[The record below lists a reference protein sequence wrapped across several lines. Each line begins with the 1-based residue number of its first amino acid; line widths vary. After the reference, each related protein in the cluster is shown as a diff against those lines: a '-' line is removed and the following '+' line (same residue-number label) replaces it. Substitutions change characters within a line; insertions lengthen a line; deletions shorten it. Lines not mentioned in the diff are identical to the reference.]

1 MVGKAFTHCTS
12 TKLSVTPIEIQTIIS
27 RQGYP
32 DMFTIHEIANG
43 LKEMLSEQKFVE
55 AYKLLFS
62 DDAESID
69 PLNTSGQPLKGLTTL
84 LDREKDFLSRITAI
98 NKITLSDPIIA
109 GSYFTMSL
117 KMSFEVQDQ
126 GHMEVEEICLYKV
139 KNGKI
144 ISQQFFIG

>member
-1 MVGKAFTHCTS
+1 
-12 TKLSVTPIEIQTIIS
+12 
-27 RQGYP
+27 
-32 DMFTIHEIANG
+32 MFTIHEIANG

-62 DDAESID
+62 EHAESID
-69 PLNTSGQPLKGLTTL
+69 PLNTSGAPLKGLGTL
-84 LDREKDFLSRITAI
+84 LDREKDFLLRAKIQ
-98 NKITLSDPIIA
+98 KITLSEPIIA

-117 KMSFEVQDQ
+117 KMSFDLKDQ
-126 GHMEVEEICLYKV
+126 GHMELEEICLYKV

>member
-1 MVGKAFTHCTS
+1 
-12 TKLSVTPIEIQTIIS
+12 VTPIEIQTIIS

-62 DDAESID
+62 EDAESID

>member
-1 MVGKAFTHCTS
+1 
-12 TKLSVTPIEIQTIIS
+12 
-27 RQGYP
+27 
-32 DMFTIHEIANG
+32 MFTIHEIANG
-43 LKEMLSEQKFVE
+43 LKEMLSEQKFVQ
-55 AYKLLFS
+55 AYQLLYS

-84 LDREKDFLSRITAI
+84 LEREKDFLSRATIK
-98 NKITLSDPIIA
+98 KISLSDPIIA

-117 KMSFEVQDQ
+117 QMSFDVQEQD
-126 GHMEVEEICLYKV
+126 HMEVNELCVYKV